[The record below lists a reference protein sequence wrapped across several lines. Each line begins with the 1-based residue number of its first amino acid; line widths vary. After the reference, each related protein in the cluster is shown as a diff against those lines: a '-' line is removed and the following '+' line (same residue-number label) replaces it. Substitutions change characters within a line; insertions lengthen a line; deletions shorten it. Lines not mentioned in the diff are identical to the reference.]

1 MRARRP
7 VLDPPHVEHSA
18 IEVDLV
24 PAQVADL
31 GRPQPMPEGDQDH
44 ARIAMAVAVGFGGL
58 DQGFDLTKR
67 QVLAGAKLGVRSAC
81 PQCARAIGFLGSRR
95 PVDACRRFLDG
106 ARRRNVRKISVGAIN
121 WSAEFVNEITLAR
134 EATVRT
140 HELRTVSKSKDEF
153 KLSRRRNLQLISG
166 VLAFMSI
173 DPLTWVLV
181 VFLILMAAFIC
192 SSHPPANVD
201 TGPGCNGP

>member
-31 GRPQPMPEGDQDH
+31 GRPEPMPEGDQDH

-95 PVDACRRFLDG
+95 PVDACRRFLNG
-106 ARRRNVRKISVGAIN
+106 ARRRNCSENFSWRDQL
-121 WSAEFVNEITLAR
+121 ECLFNEIPSSELELFVLHIKYEQSETLR
-134 EATVRT
+134 SE
-140 HELRTVSKSKDEF
+140 
-153 KLSRRRNLQLISG
+153 
-166 VLAFMSI
+166 
-173 DPLTWVLV
+173 
-181 VFLILMAAFIC
+181 
-192 SSHPPANVD
+192 
-201 TGPGCNGP
+201 